1 MRSLDAVD
9 HDSGAG
15 APHPQDQDPGI
26 KSFHEL
32 IHPQCHAHRDRWLG
46 REKDIRQMQRKSM
59 KLLKTEIIHVS
70 MGFSRQEY
78 WSGLSCPSPAD
89 LPNPGIKPASPAL
102 AGRFFSTSAPWEAE
116 RTTRITLSPGII
128 TVKKGRQKVVVCG
141 GSPARSQSRG

>member
-1 MRSLDAVD
+1 MPWTVA
-9 HDSGAG
+9 HQ
-15 APHPQDQDPGI
+15 AP
-26 KSFHEL
+26 L
-32 IHPQCHAHRDRWLG
+32 
-46 REKDIRQMQRKSM
+46 
-59 KLLKTEIIHVS
+59 S

-128 TVKKGRQKVVVCG
+128 TVKKERQKVVNRMGTCFGRAMSKALRKEKPLLKRARAPKKAAVTEMKKEAVRKAEKVKVRKARKT
-141 GSPARSQSRG
+141 PAGRANMVLTMQTR